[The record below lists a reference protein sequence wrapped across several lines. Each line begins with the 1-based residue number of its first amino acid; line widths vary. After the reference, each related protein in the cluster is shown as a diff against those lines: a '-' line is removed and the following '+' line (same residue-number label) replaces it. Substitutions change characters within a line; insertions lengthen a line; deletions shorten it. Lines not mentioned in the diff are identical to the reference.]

1 MIGLGSDKKQQITER
16 SWTLNILIRFINNPL
31 MLLYFPLA
39 GFQSNVSA
47 AQHSDVCVFGRR
59 CKWLSITL
67 AWPMWLCTEY
77 DPDACAWQIVWVL
90 FSSVDL
96 VTKKS
101 KMKMEWAE
109 KQQYDGKICPN
120 SFFPKPTQPALC
132 RMIFCRLW
140 IVIKDFDMLTGG
152 QQSWQAG

>member
-109 KQQYDGKICPN
+109 KQQYDVKICTN
-120 SFFPKPTQPALC
+120 SFFQSPHSGGGYFADC
-132 RMIFCRLW
+132 ELW
-140 IVIKDFDMLTGG
+140 SRTLTFWMVD
-152 QQSWQAG
+152 SRADYWQAG